1 MIEAIKTLDKK
12 QRLLGLLIIVLLSS
26 VVSISTAYMKTDDC
40 SALSEQYKTLVSSQA
55 ELMTI
60 NNNLIIQY
68 NQARKDFMEV
78 EGYLEKMAEI
88 KPVTKET
95 SKVDRNLE
103 LQTVSIQDPDDTVLV
118 SAMVRPKEQVIEKTK
133 IIKIQEIPSEMKN
146 LLTKVKGVTNK
157 YHE

>member
-1 MIEAIKTLDKK
+1 
-12 QRLLGLLIIVLLSS
+12 
-26 VVSISTAYMKTDDC
+26 
-40 SALSEQYKTLVSSQA
+40 
-55 ELMTI
+55 
-60 NNNLIIQY
+60 
-68 NQARKDFMEV
+68 MEV

-103 LQTVSIQDPDDTVLV
+103 LQTVSIQDPDDTLV
-118 SAMVRPKEQVIEKTK
+118 SAMVLPKEKVIEKTK